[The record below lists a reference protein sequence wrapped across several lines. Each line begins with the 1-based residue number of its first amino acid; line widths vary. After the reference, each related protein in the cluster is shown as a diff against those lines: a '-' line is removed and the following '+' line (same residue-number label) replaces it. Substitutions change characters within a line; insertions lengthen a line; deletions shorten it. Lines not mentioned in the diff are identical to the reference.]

1 MVTGVIAI
9 SIGTGCAATPATGAP
24 SQPVAADY
32 RTWVYLT
39 SGLGMSY
46 GPAARTSDAP
56 LFDTVFVDRAA
67 YDHFVAHGAWPDR
80 TTFVLEVRTSEH
92 TGSIVTTGN
101 YQTELAGVEMEVKD
115 ARLPGGWGF
124 YAFDPASAAPPR
136 LLPRTADCYACHAQ
150 HAAVENTFT
159 QFYPTLFAIARARGT
174 VRKDFPG
181 LPPGSDELYAQIT
194 AHGFAAAK
202 RGLDAALAR
211 WPAASIAREA
221 TLNRLGYRLLATRP
235 ADAVAVLAEV
245 TERFPGSSNAW
256 DSLAEACEAQ
266 HDVPRARAANARG
279 LAALPD
285 DPDRR
290 PATEQALHARA
301 LRLGS

>member
-1 MVTGVIAI
+1 MFAGVIAI
-9 SIGTGCAATPATGAP
+9 SIGTGCGAAPATGAP

-46 GPAARTSDAP
+46 GPAARMSDAP
-56 LFDTVFVDRAA
+56 MFDTVFVDPAA
-67 YDHFVAHGAWPDR
+67 HARFVATGAWPDR

-92 TGSIVTTGN
+92 TGSIVTTGH

-124 YAFDPASAAPPR
+124 YTYDPASAAPPR

-159 QFYPTLFAIARARGT
+159 QFYPTLFAVARARGT

-181 LPPGSDELYAQIT
+181 LPLGADELYAQII
-194 AHGFAAAK
+194 ARGFAAA
-202 RGLDAALAR
+202 RPALDAALAR

-235 ADAVAVLAEV
+235 ADAIAVLAEV
-245 TERFPGSSNAW
+245 TERFPRSANAW

-266 HDVPRARAANARG
+266 HDLARARAATARG
-279 LAALPD
+279 LAVLPD

-290 PATEQALHARA
+290 PATEAALRARA
-301 LRLGS
+301 GRLGS